1 MHKLYPNVFDNAIL
15 RGLRQTMMGKEG
27 AYLPHTP
34 RPPQADGLAAGENPL
49 LSRELIIPCWPVVI
63 PQIGVDE

>member
-1 MHKLYPNVFDNAIL
+1 MHNLYRNVFDNAIL
-15 RGLRQTMMGKEG
+15 RGLRQTMMGEEG

-49 LSRELIIPCWPVVI
+49 SVPKTHYILLAYCDPADWRR
-63 PQIGVDE
+63 